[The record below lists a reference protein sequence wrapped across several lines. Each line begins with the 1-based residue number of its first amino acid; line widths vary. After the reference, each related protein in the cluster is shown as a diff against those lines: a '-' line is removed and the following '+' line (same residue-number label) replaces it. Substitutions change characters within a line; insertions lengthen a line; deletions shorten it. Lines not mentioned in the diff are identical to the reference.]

1 MDSPAKSAILRV
13 PFEGS
18 LGEFES
24 VSLPSI
30 FVGPISILLNGEGY
44 AVNAEKG
51 GGLTILSK
59 APFTA
64 VPDPEGHQR
73 SDNTLDS
80 RDSKKANSPL
90 GSM

>member
-1 MDSPAKSAILRV
+1 MDSPAKSARLKSA
-13 PFEGS
+13 FKGS
-18 LGEFES
+18 FDEFES
-24 VSLPSI
+24 ISLLSI
-30 FVGPISILLNGEGY
+30 FVGPISIPLNGDGN

-51 GGLTILSK
+51 GELTILSK